1 MTEFSNPQN
10 VHAPVGG
17 YSHTAVVPAGASL
30 VFVSGQ
36 VGLRPDGS
44 LPASFAEQAE
54 QVFENVRAC
63 LAAHGLGMDA
73 VVKLT
78 TFIAPGQDL
87 KVMREVRQRSFG
99 SHRPTSTAVFVA
111 QLVDPALLLE
121 VEVVA
126 IKPA

>member
-1 MTEFSNPQN
+1 MTKFSNPQD

-44 LPASFAEQAE
+44 LPTSFAEQAE
-54 QVFENVRAC
+54 QVFQNVRSC
-63 LAAHGLGMDA
+63 LAAHGVGMDA
-73 VVKLT
+73 IVKLT
-78 TFIAPGQDL
+78 TFLVPGSDL

-99 SHRPTSTAVFVA
+99 SHRPTSTAVFVS

-126 IKPA
+126 IKPT